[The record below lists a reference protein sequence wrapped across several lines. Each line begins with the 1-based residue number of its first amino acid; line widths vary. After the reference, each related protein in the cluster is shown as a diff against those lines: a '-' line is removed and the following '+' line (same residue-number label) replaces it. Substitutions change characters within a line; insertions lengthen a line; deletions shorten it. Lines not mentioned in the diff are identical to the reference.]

1 MPLQLNFRV
10 EDRGG
15 VMVLITRGR
24 GDEELVRPATSAEV
38 ELWNALSKRFAAPA
52 RESYI
57 RVNEQDLVTVLME
70 RDHLRRQVTD
80 LETKI
85 LELETDKNPQQVDAH
100 DSRNEPHEAADDGSS
115 PGGEREPGGTAQNS
129 PGT

>member
-1 MPLQLNFRV
+1 MPLQLNFRI

-15 VMVLITRGR
+15 VMVLITQGP
-24 GDEELVRPATSAEV
+24 GHDDVVRPASSAEV
-38 ELWNALSKRFAAPA
+38 ELWNALTRRFASPA

-80 LETKI
+80 QQRRI
-85 LELETDKNPQQVDAH
+85 RELEADRPTQPPHGEQ
-100 DSRNEPHEAADDGSS
+100 REPHEAADERGA
-115 PGGEREPGGTAQNS
+115 PGGEPA
-129 PGT
+129 P

>member
-15 VMVLITRGR
+15 VMVLVTKGR
-24 GDEELVRPATSAEV
+24 DDEDVVRPASAAEV
-38 ELWNALSKRFAAPA
+38 ELWNALTRRFAAPA

-70 RDHLRRQVTD
+70 RDHLRRQVTN
-80 LETKI
+80 LTKKVA
-85 LELETDKNPQQVDAH
+85 ELEAEIHPPQPEETDGQG
-100 DSRNEPHEAADDGSS
+100 REPHEAADDGGS
-115 PGGEREPGGTAQNS
+115 PRGEPAA
-129 PGT
+129 